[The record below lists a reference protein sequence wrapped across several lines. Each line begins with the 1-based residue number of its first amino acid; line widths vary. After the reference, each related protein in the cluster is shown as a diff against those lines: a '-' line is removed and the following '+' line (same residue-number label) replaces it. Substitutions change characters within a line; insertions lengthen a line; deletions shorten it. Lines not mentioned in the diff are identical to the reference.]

1 MHDLIIVE
9 YVSACVSACIAL
21 VLYACTVVSVSS
33 TCLRMYIYTYKYANV
48 NAHMH
53 KNLLICC
60 VFERVDSQHLRKT
73 L

>member
-33 TCLRMYIYTYKYANV
+33 TSPDVYIYIQVCKRECTYA
-48 NAHMH
+48 
-53 KNLLICC
+53 
-60 VFERVDSQHLRKT
+60 
-73 L
+73 